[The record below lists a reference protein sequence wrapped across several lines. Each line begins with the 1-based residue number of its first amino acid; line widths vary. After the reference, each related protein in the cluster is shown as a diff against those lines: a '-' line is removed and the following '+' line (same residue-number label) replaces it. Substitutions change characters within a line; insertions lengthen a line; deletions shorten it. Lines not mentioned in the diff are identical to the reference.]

1 MVMSEAAERPDS
13 PNALA
18 RIAPAAG
25 LSLVLCFAV
34 LRFLLPVLDITEPPS
49 MLTAML
55 ESVCAALLTAA
66 IVVGARLRQLRWQ
79 SRRMRIALDNM
90 SQGLCMF
97 DAGERLVVC
106 NQRYREMYGL
116 SAEAVRPG
124 ITLTQLLEARVAAG
138 TFARNA
144 EDYRRQLLASLADG
158 KINSLEA
165 TSAEGRTIAV
175 VNRPMPGG
183 GWVATHEDVTERRA
197 AERERIGMQ
206 QQQAQREAVEHAIL
220 GFRQRVEELLR
231 TVADGAM
238 AMRSTADVLLENS
251 GRTAKCAESA
261 LSASNEAS
269 GNVQTAAAAADEL
282 TSSIGEIGRQLDLT
296 TGIVGAAAG
305 EANDTNAQIT
315 ALAHAA
321 QKIGDVIKLIR
332 AIAGQTNLLALNATI
347 EAARA
352 GEAGKGFAVVAA
364 EVKSLAVQTA
374 KATEDISTLIKSVQG
389 ATEGAVDAIGRIAAR
404 MQEIE
409 SCATAV
415 SSSVSQQSS
424 ATAEISQNVTGA
436 ADGAKLVVSVL
447 DEVAQ
452 AAGDTRRSAENVLA
466 ASQEVEAAAAAL
478 RGEVEGFLQRVAA

>member
-1 MVMSEAAERPDS
+1 
-13 PNALA
+13 
-18 RIAPAAG
+18 
-25 LSLVLCFAV
+25 
-34 LRFLLPVLDITEPPS
+34 
-49 MLTAML
+49 
-55 ESVCAALLTAA
+55 
-66 IVVGARLRQLRWQ
+66 
-79 SRRMRIALDNM
+79 MRIALDNM

-97 DAGERLVVC
+97 DGDERLVVC
-106 NQRYREMYGL
+106 NRRYREMYSL
-116 SAEAVRPG
+116 PERTLQPG
-124 ITLTQLLEARVAAG
+124 ITLTDLLQARTAAG
-138 TFARNA
+138 SFSRDIQ
-144 EDYRRQLLASLADG
+144 EYRRELLGQLADG
-158 KINSLEA
+158 KIRSLEVTTA
-165 TSAEGRTIAV
+165 DGRTILV

-183 GWVATHEDVTERRA
+183 GWVATHEDVTERRE

-206 QQQAQREAVEHAIL
+206 QQQAQREAIERAIEA
-220 GFRQRVEELLR
+220 FRRRVEDLLH
-231 TVADGAM
+231 TVAEGALT
-238 AMRSTADVLLENS
+238 MRSTADILLES
-251 GRTAKCAESA
+251 SSRTAKCAESA

-269 GNVQTAAAAADEL
+269 NNVQTAAAAADEL
-282 TSSIGEIGRQLDLT
+282 TSSISEIGRQLDLT

-315 ALAHAA
+315 ALAQAA

-374 KATEDISTLIKSVQG
+374 KATEDISALIKSVQG
-389 ATEGAVDAIGRIAAR
+389 ATGGAVDAIGRIAAR
-404 MQEIE
+404 MQEIDA
-409 SCATAV
+409 CATSV

-424 ATAEISQNVTGA
+424 ATSEISHNVTSA

-452 AAGDTRRSAENVLA
+452 AAGDTRSSAEDVLA

-478 RGEVEGFLQRVAA
+478 RSEVEGFLQRVAA